1 MSDCRVWVLPDM
13 GADSRI
19 FKSFRFPWNATYL
32 EWIEP
37 LQNES
42 LSAYADRLLDR
53 YPIQEND
60 LLFGYSFGGIVA
72 QDWASRNKVQRVV
85 LLNSL
90 HHEAKLRPLYRNLAS
105 TGVLNWAPE
114 GSIIKIIKFIVRLNS
129 QPSRTLDL
137 MLETMEQFECQYYRW
152 VLKAV
157 LKWERPT
164 PLAPVDT
171 ILGELD
177 PVFTL
182 QKPSTDR
189 FWILEGATHLSFS
202 SHSTQIS
209 NLLKEKVDP
218 VLV

>member
-1 MSDCRVWVLPDM
+1 M
-13 GADSRI
+13 
-19 FKSFRFPWNATYL
+19 
-32 EWIEP
+32 
-37 LQNES
+37 
-42 LSAYADRLLDR
+42 
-53 YPIQEND
+53 
-60 LLFGYSFGGIVA
+60 
-72 QDWASRNKVQRVV
+72 
-85 LLNSL
+85 
-90 HHEAKLRPLYRNLAS
+90 
-105 TGVLNWAPE
+105 
-114 GSIIKIIKFIVRLNS
+114 IKFIARLNS

-152 VLKAV
+152 VIKAV
-157 LKWERPT
+157 LKWQRPT

>member
-1 MSDCRVWVLPDM
+1 MSDCRVWVLPGM

-53 YPIQEND
+53 YPIQRND

-90 HHEAKLRPLYRNLAS
+90 HHEAQLRPLYRNLAA
-105 TGVLNWAPE
+105 TGYE
-114 GSIIKIIKFIVRLNS
+114 
-129 QPSRTLDL
+129 
-137 MLETMEQFECQYYRW
+137 
-152 VLKAV
+152 
-157 LKWERPT
+157 
-164 PLAPVDT
+164 
-171 ILGELD
+171 LGQRE
-177 PVFTL
+177 
-182 QKPSTDR
+182 
-189 FWILEGATHLSFS
+189 AS
-202 SHSTQIS
+202 S
-209 NLLKEKVDP
+209 E
-218 VLV
+218 

>member
-1 MSDCRVWVLPDM
+1 MSDCRVWVLPGM

-90 HHEAKLRPLYRNLAS
+90 HHEARLRPLYRNLAA

-114 GSIIKIIKFIVRLNS
+114 GSIIRI
-129 QPSRTLDL
+129 
-137 MLETMEQFECQYYRW
+137 Y
-152 VLKAV
+152 
-157 LKWERPT
+157 
-164 PLAPVDT
+164 
-171 ILGELD
+171 
-177 PVFTL
+177 
-182 QKPSTDR
+182 
-189 FWILEGATHLSFS
+189 
-202 SHSTQIS
+202 
-209 NLLKEKVDP
+209 
-218 VLV
+218 